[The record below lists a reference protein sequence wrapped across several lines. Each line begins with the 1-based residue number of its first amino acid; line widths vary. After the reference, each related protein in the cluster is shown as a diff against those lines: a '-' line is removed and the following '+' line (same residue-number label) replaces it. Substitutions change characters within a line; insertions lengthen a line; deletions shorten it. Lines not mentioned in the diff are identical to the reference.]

1 MKYSDEQ
8 TQYIIETYQA
18 NPQRETVRI
27 LSEELKKSEKS
38 IIGKLSREG
47 VYRREVY
54 KTKTGE
60 DPITKTEIVQNIG
73 DALGLEI
80 ERLAGLEK
88 APKGVLKQIV
98 EALNGVAAGL
108 ETEKFEEAEE
118 EKE

>member
-1 MKYSDEQ
+1 MIKYSEEQ

-18 NPQRETVRI
+18 NPQRETVRV

-54 KTKTGE
+54 KTKSGE

-73 DALGLEI
+73 DALGLEV
-80 ERLAGLEK
+80 ECLAGLEK

-98 EALNGVAAGL
+98 EALNGVAAGS
-108 ETEKFEEAEE
+108 EKEAEFTESE
-118 EKE
+118 E